1 MSSYKDLDVWK
12 KSFDVCFN
20 IYQITKSFPKEEVYG
35 LTSQIRRA
43 AVSVPSNISEGSKRG
58 SKEFLQFLKIA
69 HGSGAEV
76 ETQLL
81 LAYQLGYVPVEDFGR
96 ISIQLEDVMKMLSA
110 FIRKLSTKNEERPN
124 DKKL

>member
-12 KSFDVCFN
+12 KSFEVCLD
-20 IYQITKSFPKEEVYG
+20 IYQSTKFFPKEELYG

-43 AVSVPSNISEGSKRG
+43 AVSIPSNISEGSKRG
-58 SKEFLQFLKIA
+58 QKEFLQFLKIS

-81 LAYQLGYVPVEDFGR
+81 LAYKLGYMSDEDFNK
-96 ISIQLEDVMKMLSA
+96 IALKLEDVMKMLSA
-110 FIRKLSTKNEERPN
+110 FIKKFNEERITS
-124 DKKL
+124 